1 MRIRKDPNYR
11 ARLKDG
17 QRAEVYLFEPINEN
31 YEWQVESL
39 GDCEGTLFLL
49 KDTELNF
56 CANKDKNPWIY

>member
-31 YEWQVESL
+31 YEW
-39 GDCEGTLFLL
+39 
-49 KDTELNF
+49 
-56 CANKDKNPWIY
+56 